1 MKLGWKRILT
11 ICAAL
16 GLAGLLI
23 AMVGKALGG
32 RTALAFRTDDG
43 MMIYRPRGSAI

>member
-23 AMVGKALGG
+23 AMVGKEIG
-32 RTALAFRTDDG
+32 RAHV
-43 MMIYRPRGSAI
+43 